1 MPRHPGYTRLR
12 LGQSQTLHEGHRCR
26 HGPMKYVGRVY
37 ALATPRPSQSL
48 FLHCPQTSSKPSSTF
63 AQVRFA
69 SLSLSRRSQS
79 PRSIYSCPSCVF
91 SLSRFQ
97 SCSCSL
103 LTLSR
108 LAAFAVVCRD
118 MCRVSLTFERCWMS
132 SRLEWVRWESATSGS
147 AEGWGSS
154 SSVDCMIGRSSSISS
169 GSGRMANGPEK
180 DTAMEVRVRDWCV
193 RCVVRASWAVFNLGV
208 C

>member
-1 MPRHPGYTRLR
+1 MRYAG
-12 LGQSQTLHEGHRCR
+12 
-26 HGPMKYVGRVY
+26 KVY

-48 FLHCPQTSSKPSSTF
+48 FLHCPQTSSNPSKTF
-63 AQVRFA
+63 AQARFA

-79 PRSIYSCPSCVF
+79 PRSMYSCPSCVF

-118 MCRVSLTFERCWMS
+118 MCSVSLTLERCWMS
-132 SRLEWVRWESATSGS
+132 SRLECVRWESATSGS

-154 SSVDCMIGRSSSISS
+154 SSVDCIIGRSSSISS

-180 DTAMEVRVRDWCV
+180 DTAIDVRVRDWCV
-193 RCVVRASWAVFNLGV
+193 RCVVRASWAVFSLSVVSDITENGYKCEPTSSLHSP
-208 C
+208 